1 MLMSISMCLS
11 AAVFCADINWDF
23 VTKDVSAGLK
33 VKYLVKVQKAFKF
46 CDGTVSG
53 VQPQNLMV
61 LGVIR
66 GIVTFCGSFVAG
78 YFVKFTLHWLPCI
91 STVAGFDLCCSRTA
105 GSEISTKCLRCSLV
119 HHRNPSSSPLSSY
132 CQGVIGKVSGLYE

>member
-1 MLMSISMCLS
+1 MKC
-11 AAVFCADINWDF
+11 
-23 VTKDVSAGLK
+23 
-33 VKYLVKVQKAFKF
+33 LVKVQKVFKF

-78 YFVKFTLHWLPCI
+78 YL
-91 STVAGFDLCCSRTA
+91 
-105 GSEISTKCLRCSLV
+105 
-119 HHRNPSSSPLSSY
+119 
-132 CQGVIGKVSGLYE
+132 